1 MASLWELVEVVELAC
16 GNKAGRVHSSIS
28 GILRATIDELKRQ
41 LEVEYAA
48 QFARENAQVNA
59 LQAQV
64 EWLRTCHD
72 PLCSMLESNS
82 KESCDCG
89 AGFTGHEAVNA
100 VLVRDAAIARAET
113 AVRDLKNLL
122 AIIHRDGGHHT
133 GDVGVSQSVADAH
146 ASWAHLVSERN
157 EAWALLWAAVAFH
170 KGRTHDDGC
179 PALDC
184 NRDDLCDCEFGKW
197 RIRVTAALE
206 SV

>member
-1 MASLWELVEVVELAC
+1 MGEKSLSQVGRSGLLEEIERLRRRVTTTEPLLQNVLVVLEELAEHGGGDNEDGIHWTGC
-16 GNKAGRVHSSIS
+16 GMSRCPICDNKIYEPLS
-28 GILRATIDELKRQ
+28 RARTLSR
-41 LEVEYAA
+41 EV
-48 QFARENAQVNA
+48 RKA
-59 LQAQV
+59 LG
-64 EWLRTCHD
+64 E
-72 PLCSMLESNS
+72 
-82 KESCDCG
+82 
-89 AGFTGHEAVNA
+89 
-100 VLVRDAAIARAET
+100 
-113 AVRDLKNLL
+113 
-122 AIIHRDGGHHT
+122 
-133 GDVGVSQSVADAH
+133 DAH